1 MREPRTRVEAST
13 RRHENA
19 MKPSPMTVG
28 RDGMGRMVEEQEDE
42 GASKRRGIVDG
53 ERERVAEFS
62 QPSPS
67 TPSCHGLRLREFS
80 RGLKNFDCL
89 VKD

>member
-1 MREPRTRVEAST
+1 MKVGGTVEA
-13 RRHENA
+13 
-19 MKPSPMTVG
+19 
-28 RDGMGRMVEEQEDE
+28 DE
-42 GASKRRGIVDG
+42 SASKRRGILDG
-53 ERERVAEFS
+53 EKKRVAEFS

-80 RGLKNFDCL
+80 RDLKNFDCL